1 MINIEDLEKIIQV
14 VDKYDISHFEFEH
27 EKSKVVIE
35 KQVSAKLTVKE
46 ATEVQTNLIDSEY
59 LQSGYKGNKNTN
71 TTENKAESK
80 NINET
85 NIEKGYIKANFAG
98 TFYSR
103 KETNEPEFVKLYD
116 EVKSNTIVGLL
127 EVMKLFNEVEAGVEG
142 RIVDILVKDGEF
154 VEYGQPLFEV
164 EVGEKYV

>member
-35 KQVSAKLTVKE
+35 KQRTSKLTVKE

-59 LQSGYKGNKNTN
+59 LQSKYKENKDINTN
-71 TTENKAESK
+71 ESQAESK

-85 NIEKGYIKANFAG
+85 NIEKAFIKANFAG

-103 KETNEPEFVKLYD
+103 KEMDEPAFVKLYD

-142 RIVDILVKDGEF
+142 EIVDILVKDGEF
-154 VEYGQPLFEV
+154 VEYGQPLFEIKQ
-164 EVGEKYV
+164 GEKYV